1 MKGTRFRK
9 EHWKELVARAAAGG
23 KPNQEAASDTSEPPV
38 APSSAVLDFYRR
50 YFQAYRYGWLA
61 ASLAVLAICLV
72 AGWGRSAG
80 RPGRVSV
87 SGRVLLDGQPVASG
101 SINFYPAEGHA
112 GPAANTGISNGRY
125 QFSRED
131 GPFVGPHHVVVAF
144 LRDAADEAQFARSTK
159 VRQPS
164 AVPESAVPES
174 AGGGAGSKSGG
185 SDSPPAVAAGRSHT
199 REFDLEVPATA
210 APRLDLEI
218 SE

>member
-9 EHWKELVARAAAGG
+9 EHWQELVAHTAAGG
-23 KPNQEAASDTSEPPV
+23 KPNQDTASDTSEPTV
-38 APSSAVLDFYRR
+38 APSSAVRDLYRR

-72 AGWGRSAG
+72 ASGSRSAG

-87 SGRVLLDGQPVASG
+87 CGRVLLDGQPVASG

-159 VRQPS
+159 VRQS
-164 AVPESAVPES
+164 SAVPES

-185 SDSPPAVAAGRSHT
+185 SDSPQAVAAGRSHT